1 MSDIKCEVIQDL
13 LQLYIDDL
21 CSGESCKLIEEH
33 LESCSECQEFL
44 KALREK
50 GPFNDDV
57 DIEINSS
64 IEKKLL
70 KNIKKRMLL
79 IELVCLG
86 LGAFGG
92 LYTTLFVDQFKMI
105 LIYPIIGCIGYLI
118 VKRLWATPV
127 LILGVSL
134 VGCILMG
141 RFSGVIMLSFVN
153 CFLTLVG
160 CVIGYLLK
168 KIFERQGA

>member
-21 CSGESCKLIEEH
+21 CSGESCKVIEEH
-33 LESCSECQEFL
+33 IGSCSECQEFL
-44 KALREK
+44 KILREK
-50 GPFNDDV
+50 DPLSDEV

-64 IEKKLL
+64 IEGKLI

-79 IELVCLG
+79 IELICLG

-92 LYTTLFVDQFKMI
+92 LYTTLFIDQFKMI

-134 VGCILMG
+134 VGCIFMG
-141 RFSGVIMLSFVN
+141 RFSGVIMLSLVN

-168 KIFERQGA
+168 KIFEKQGA